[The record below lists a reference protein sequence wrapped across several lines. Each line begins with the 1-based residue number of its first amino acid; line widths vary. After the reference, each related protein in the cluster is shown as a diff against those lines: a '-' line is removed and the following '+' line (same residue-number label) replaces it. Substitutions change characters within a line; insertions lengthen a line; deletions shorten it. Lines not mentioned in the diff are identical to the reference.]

1 MLILGFFLYLPPIS
15 SVSLKYFGVMIRIY
29 VFANEEALRLNNHCF
44 ERIVNWDNSLK
55 FPVESVVQS
64 FKALW
69 GEKAVV
75 QVTYL

>member
-1 MLILGFFLYLPPIS
+1 
-15 SVSLKYFGVMIRIY
+15 MIRIF

-44 ERIVNWDNSLK
+44 EQIVYCYNSLK

>member
-1 MLILGFFLYLPPIS
+1 
-15 SVSLKYFGVMIRIY
+15 MIRIY